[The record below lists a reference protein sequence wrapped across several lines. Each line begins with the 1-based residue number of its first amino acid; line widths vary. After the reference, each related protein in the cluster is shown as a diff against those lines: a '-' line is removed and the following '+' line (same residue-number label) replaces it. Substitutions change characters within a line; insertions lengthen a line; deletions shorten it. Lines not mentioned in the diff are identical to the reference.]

1 MTTILSL
8 LLLAGERNPKVI
20 EGLLGTMLPVMKPNI
35 GLLEGPT
42 DPYLSIKN
50 RIMEHEGFEEAP
62 YLDTLG
68 NKTVGIGHK
77 VLKGETIP
85 TDKAGLLDLYDRD
98 FTKALDNAKSIVDE
112 NSIRPEAF
120 GVLVE
125 MNFQM
130 GKKGT
135 LGFKKMLKALKN
147 SDYKL
152 AATELLDSKFA
163 KQTPDRAN
171 VLAKLLNNE

>member
-1 MTTILSL
+1 MIVTLSL
-8 LLLAGERNPKVI
+8 LLLAGERSLKVNN
-20 EGLLGTMLPVMKPNI
+20 GLLGTILPVMKPNQ
-35 GLLEGPT
+35 GLLAVPN

-50 RIMEHEGFEEAP
+50 RIREHEDFRDKP

-85 TDKAGLLDLYDRD
+85 TDTAGLLDLYDRD
-98 FTKALDNAKSIVDE
+98 FTKALDNARSIVDE
-112 NSIRPEAF
+112 NSISPEAF
-120 GVLVE
+120 GVVVE

-163 KQTPDRAN
+163 KQTPNRAKA
-171 VLAKLLNNE
+171 LAKVLNNE